1 VLIFVVLKDSY
12 VIMLKIILDKL
23 ATWILDIQAVDKM
36 KPKTGVCKIGETKF
50 VPVEWILMLQMMLQQ
65 MLLDLLDV
73 LL

>member
-36 KPKTGVCKIGETKF
+36 KPTTGVCKIGETKF